1 MSLNVNMHTELTMKV
16 NKVSILV
23 LALMGCASDY
33 ELKGKQPDVDPGDVT
48 DCSFT
53 ALSGTQLSTYDCN
66 PVFTNTGE
74 SWGSDVGSIGF
85 HVTEVL
91 GHPFYQ
97 MWYTSSSTEGFGGVS
112 MGYAVSSN
120 GTDWTPHPS
129 NPLMSTDPSGWDQ
142 DSIAG
147 QVVVWDPIDSQ
158 YVMAYQGFT
167 LGTNEFDAGV
177 WGLGIATSSDGKSW
191 TKSARNP
198 VINFTTDFDIIFGG
212 ALIQPCWPLTIT
224 ITERGAFKGYIAA
237 AKAEDVFLGLETAC
251 HIYEMNGLDAETWI
265 INEQSPVMEG
275 NSSYDQMGVASASVV
290 ELEGTSY
297 MFYVGFTDWV
307 QYSGYQSAQNLTL
320 NLATSSDGGATWTKD
335 ANNPLPLNLTNPGL
349 ISDVG
354 AQVVGSRILL
364 WVTDS
369 YDGVNSVG
377 YFYYEPNIDVH
388 P

>member
-1 MSLNVNMHTELTMKV
+1 MTRIIKL
-16 NKVSILV
+16 VSAG
-23 LALMGCASDY
+23 ALFCLSACASDY
-33 ELKGKQPDVDPGDVT
+33 ELKGKRPDVDPGDVT
-48 DCSFT
+48 DCPFT
-53 ALSGTQLSTYDCN
+53 PISGTQVSSYDCN

-74 SWGSDVGSIGF
+74 NWGGDVGSIGF

-97 MWYTSSSTEGFGGVS
+97 MWYTSSSSSSFGGIS

-129 NPLMSTDPSGWDQ
+129 NPLLSTDPSGWDK

-147 QVVVWDPIDSQ
+147 QVVVWDPIDSH

-167 LGTNEFDAGV
+167 LGTNEFDPGV
-177 WGLGIATSSDGKSW
+177 WGLGIATSPDGKNW

-198 VINFTTDFDIIFGG
+198 VINFTTDFDILFGG

-224 ITERGAFKGYIAA
+224 ITERGALKGYIAA
-237 AKAEDVFLGLETAC
+237 AKAEEAFLGMEAAC

-265 INEQSPVMEG
+265 INDQRPVMEA
-275 NSSYDQMGVASASVV
+275 NTSYDTMGVASAAVV
-290 ELEGTSY
+290 DFDGMLY

-307 QYSGYQSAQNLTL
+307 QFTGYQSAQNLTL
-320 NLATSSDGGATWTKD
+320 NLATSADGGGTWTKD
-335 ANNPLPLNLTNPGL
+335 PNNPIPVNLTNPGQ

-369 YDGVNSVG
+369 YEGENSVG
-377 YFYYEPNIDVH
+377 YFYYEPDIESH

>member
-1 MSLNVNMHTELTMKV
+1 MNNVKNLLLVGVLLSLT
-16 NKVSILV
+16 
-23 LALMGCASDY
+23 ACASDY
-33 ELKGKQPDVDPGDVT
+33 ELKGKRPDVNPGDVT

-53 ALSGTQLSTYDCN
+53 PVSGTQVSAYDCN

-74 SWGSDVGSIGF
+74 NWGGDVGSIGF

-97 MWYTSSSTEGFGGVS
+97 MWYTSSSSDSFGGIS

-129 NPLMSTDPSGWDQ
+129 NPLMSTDPSGWDK

-167 LGTNEFDAGV
+167 LGTNEFDPGV
-177 WGLGIATSSDGKSW
+177 WGLGIATSPDGKNW

-198 VINFTTDFDIIFGG
+198 VINFTTDFDILFGG

-224 ITERGAFKGYIAA
+224 ITERGALKGYIAA
-237 AKAEDVFLGLETAC
+237 AKAEEAFLGMEAAC

-265 INEQSPVMEG
+265 INDQRPVMEANG
-275 NSSYDQMGVASASVV
+275 SYDTMGVASAAVV
-290 ELEGTSY
+290 DFEGVLY

-307 QYSGYQSAQNLTL
+307 QYTGYQSAQNLTL
-320 NLATSSDGGATWTKD
+320 NLATSTDGGGTWTKD
-335 ANNPLPLNLTNPGL
+335 PNNPIPLNLTNPGE

-364 WVTDS
+364 WVTDN
-369 YDGVNSVG
+369 YEGENSVG
-377 YFYYEPNIDVH
+377 YFYYEPNIESH
-388 P
+388 Q